1 MMYKLA
7 IFLSLLV
14 FASRAHAQFLRA
26 DHNKAEAMYHR
37 PLAVVLFDL
46 DECESHCDSIHMA
59 WYNEKI
65 REVLPGTWELS
76 DSIIFMEGSKAGAV
90 ILSKDN
96 DYVMLT
102 AGLSSEGQQSSG
114 DIFWYSSFSF
124 MLFLSEDG
132 RHLSGNRVDRSSP
145 LIPDNDLSG
154 QLLRGRYIFKCSF
167 ADIALSEN
175 DLLFALSL
183 ISSKVRLALEKGY
196 PRKGLY
202 ADRVSKE
209 DTHSL
214 KDRVLLIPDRL
225 DDAGVTAK
233 KVSAYYDFP
242 FRIASGHEI
251 ENAIRMK
258 EENTAYLH
266 YLWSDRA
273 RMFLGMV
280 VDTESNTVLAEL
292 KPMAVGPEGQDCL
305 PAGTSYRTTLRMK
318 LKKLKGLNRMIK

>member
-1 MMYKLA
+1 MIQKLI

-14 FASRAHAQFLRA
+14 PASQAHSQFLRA
-26 DHNKAEAMYHR
+26 DHKKAEAMYHR

-46 DECESHCDSIHMA
+46 NECESQCDSIHMA

-65 REVLPGTWELS
+65 REVLPASWELN
-76 DSIIFMEGSKAGAV
+76 DSIIFMESRMARSV

-102 AGLSSEGQQSSG
+102 AGISSEGQQSSG
-114 DIFWYSSFSF
+114 EIFWYSSFSF

-132 RHLSGNRVDRSSP
+132 RHLSGDRVDRSSP
-145 LIPDNDLSG
+145 LIPDHEFSG
-154 QLLRGRYIFKCSF
+154 HLLRGRYIFKFSF
-167 ADIALSEN
+167 AEISISEN
-175 DLLFALSL
+175 DLAFA
-183 ISSKVRLALEKGY
+183 ISVINNKVELALEKGY
-196 PRKGLY
+196 PKKGLY
-202 ADRVSKE
+202 ADRVGKE

-214 KDRVLLIPDRL
+214 KDMVLLIPEEL
-225 DDAGVTAK
+225 DGAGVTAK
-233 KVSAYYDFP
+233 KVNAFYDFP

-251 ENAIRMK
+251 EKAIRMK
-258 EENTAYLH
+258 EQNTAYLH

-280 VDTESNTVLAEL
+280 VDTESNKVLAEF
-292 KPMAVGPEGQDCL
+292 KPMAVSLDGQDCL

-318 LKKLKGLNRMIK
+318 LKKLKALNRMIK